1 MFQATYMV
9 YTFCRYGCVEKWRK
23 KPPELFNQDNYDKL
37 WNFGGILFWQT
48 QMAGMKPPE
57 YAVYELGF
65 TTVGIIETDQRT
77 TKK

>member
-1 MFQATYMV
+1 MEF
-9 YTFCRYGCVEKWRK
+9 W
-23 KPPELFNQDNYDKL
+23 
-37 WNFGGILFWQT
+37 GILFWQT

-65 TTVGIIETDQRT
+65 TTVRIIETDQRT